1 MSRESSSSYV
11 GEAICFGRRRDTFD
25 YSTLLA
31 EMAMRSE
38 DKEASDIGKL
48 TISDE
53 TAPRGVIYTPNPASR
68 HDSTLFVLVH
78 AIVHL

>member
-1 MSRESSSSYV
+1 
-11 GEAICFGRRRDTFD
+11 
-25 YSTLLA
+25 
-31 EMAMRSE
+31 MAMRSE